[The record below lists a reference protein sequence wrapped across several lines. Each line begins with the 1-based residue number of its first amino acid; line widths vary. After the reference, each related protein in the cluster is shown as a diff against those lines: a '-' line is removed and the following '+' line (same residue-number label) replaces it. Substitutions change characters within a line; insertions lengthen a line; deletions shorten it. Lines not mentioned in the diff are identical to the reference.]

1 MILLIVL
8 LLALSGGTE
17 DLPYVPEE
25 VVISEVDK
33 EPDSGQPGSLSEIG

>member
-1 MILLIVL
+1 MIILIVL

-17 DLPYVPEE
+17 DPAYVLEG

-33 EPDSGQPGSLSEIG
+33 EPDSGQPGPRPK